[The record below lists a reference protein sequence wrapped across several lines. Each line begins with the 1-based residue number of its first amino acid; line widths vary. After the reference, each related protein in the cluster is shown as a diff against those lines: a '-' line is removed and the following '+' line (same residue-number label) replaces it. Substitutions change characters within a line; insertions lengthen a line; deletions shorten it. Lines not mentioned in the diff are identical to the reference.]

1 MTVAT
6 EGISDLGGPRHQRLN
21 GMLVLLGIWTIPA
34 LISTA
39 QSYFLLRAESQQQ
52 AVWRQLV
59 MQLPLWWYWVLAT
72 PAIAWLLRRW
82 PLDRGPRAGAVAVHA
97 GAAVLSAVLHGAV
110 ITLVSQA
117 VARLPA
123 NEAMPPFSTWLLGYL
138 RSRFQFEL
146 LTYVLVVLGLMAVT
160 WYRRLRE
167 RDLAASRLEAQLSE
181 AELRALKMQLHPHF
195 LFNTLHAISVLIRQN
210 PAAAQRTV
218 ALLGDLLRSTLA
230 TAGVQVVTLREEL
243 TFLRR
248 YLEIEEI
255 RFEDRLR
262 IRFEIDPAAEDCLV
276 PNLILQPLVENAV
289 RHAVEPNP
297 GAGAVVVRARTD
309 GPALEL
315 AVLDDGPGL
324 EASGAGGNGI
334 GLSTTRA
341 RLDGLY
347 GADGVLRLEP
357 RSEGGLA
364 VVVRI
369 PLRRRAA

>member
-1 MTVAT
+1 MK
-6 EGISDLGGPRHQRLN
+6 SDPETPSRRTNLAYPRLGTTLA
-21 GMLVLLGIWTIPA
+21 LLGLWTIPA

-39 QSYFLLRAESQQQ
+39 QSYFLLAAENQQQ
-52 AVWRQLV
+52 PIWRQLV
-59 MQLPLWWYWVLAT
+59 VQLPLWWYWVLAT
-72 PAIAWLLRRW
+72 PVIAWLLRRW
-82 PLDRGPRAGAVAVHA
+82 PLDRGSRGVAVAVHLACAVTSALLHSALTTLLSRLMVKMPA
-97 GAAVLSAVLHGAV
+97 GE
-110 ITLVSQA
+110 T
-117 VARLPA
+117 
-123 NEAMPPFSTWLLGYL
+123 MPPYSTWLLGFL

-146 LTYVLVVLGLMAVT
+146 LIYVLVLLGLMAVT

-181 AELRALKMQLHPHF
+181 AQLRALKMQLHPHF

-218 ALLGDLLRSTLA
+218 TLLGDLLRSTLA

-262 IRFEIDPAAEDCLV
+262 VRFEIDPGVEECLV

-289 RHAVEPNP
+289 RHAVEPSLA
-297 GAGAVVVRARTD
+297 AGSVTVRGRAD
-309 GPALEL
+309 GEVLEL
-315 AVLDDGPGL
+315 SVLDDGPGI
-324 EASGAGGNGI
+324 ESSRSSGNGI

-341 RLDGLY
+341 RLEGLY
-347 GADGVLRLEP
+347 GEAGVLRLTP
-357 RSEGGLA
+357 RDGGGLA

-369 PLRRRAA
+369 PLRMRAA